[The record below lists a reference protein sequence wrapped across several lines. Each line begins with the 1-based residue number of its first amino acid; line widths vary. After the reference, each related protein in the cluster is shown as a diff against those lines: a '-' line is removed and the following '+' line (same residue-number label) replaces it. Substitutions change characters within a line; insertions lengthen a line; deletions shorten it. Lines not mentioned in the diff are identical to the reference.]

1 MDTRSGC
8 ARSQGVCCIKLWSPA
23 KLVLSKMPQT
33 LYIAG
38 IACLSLALLFNF
50 LATVSVPA
58 FQGVDIVRI
67 VYPPEP
73 GNVVKE
79 DRFGIWGFC
88 EYAAIGNDHICH
100 NLGGGYPLGFNH
112 GQPSRAWTRGLAIQ
126 PFVLILN
133 AAVLVLAVLKQELL
147 VALASL
153 LAGFFALLAF
163 VINIAFYAHVRSFAP
178 ENVTVIPSAA
188 IWLIFIALLLVLAGG
203 AAGFLG
209 HRRARPESGDPMSK
223 AGLLSRFS

>member
-1 MDTRSGC
+1 MVQQSC
-8 ARSQGVCCIKLWSPA
+8 PA
-23 KLVLSKMPQT
+23 KLALSKMPQM

-58 FQGVDIVRI
+58 FQGVDVVRV

-133 AAVLVLAVLKQELL
+133 AAALVLAVLNQELL

-163 VINIAFYAHVRSFAP
+163 VINIAFYAHVRSFACDCYSQHC
-178 ENVTVIPSAA
+178 NVIYADNHDFVSTTAA
-188 IWLIFIALLLVLAGG
+188 PTDRRTKKVGCRSLGLIRGG
-203 AAGFLG
+203 Y
-209 HRRARPESGDPMSK
+209 HCC
-223 AGLLSRFS
+223 GLKK

>member
-1 MDTRSGC
+1 MVQQSC
-8 ARSQGVCCIKLWSPA
+8 PA
-23 KLVLSKMPQT
+23 KLALLKMPPT

-58 FQGVDIVRI
+58 FQGVDVVRV

-88 EYAAIGNDHICH
+88 EYAASGNDHICH

-133 AAVLVLAVLKQELL
+133 AAALVLAVLNQELL

-163 VINIAFYAHVRSFAP
+163 VINITFYAHVRSFAP
-178 ENVTVIPSAA
+178 ENGTVIPN
-188 IWLIFIALLLVLAGG
+188 IVTLYTLIIMILYQLLLLRLIAARKKRDAGRS
-203 AAGFLG
+203 A
-209 HRRARPESGDPMSK
+209 
-223 AGLLSRFS
+223 